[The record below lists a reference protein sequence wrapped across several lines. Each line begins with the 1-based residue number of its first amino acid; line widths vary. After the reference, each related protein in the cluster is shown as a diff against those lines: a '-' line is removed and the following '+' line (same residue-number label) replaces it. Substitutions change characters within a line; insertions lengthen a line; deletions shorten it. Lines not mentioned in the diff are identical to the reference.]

1 MTTPL
6 QKLDAIGPVEEN
18 GDAQPSKSQ
27 SQLDYEEGRG
37 YVERG
42 EAALAAVSLHNAMR
56 GFEEENNREG
66 IANAANQLG
75 HACLMRKEY
84 DKAILHYKKA
94 WQICEELGDY
104 LSLPSVAKQLA
115 EAHKG
120 LGEYRQALDLCL
132 ELLDTYQRNNDPQN
146 SVDVLERMEEIYIG
160 SGDKLRAADAYKTAA
175 SIQANF
181 NHNSIAESFREKA
194 AKLVEESE
202 D

>member
-18 GDAQPSKSQ
+18 GDVQPSKSQ
-27 SQLDYEEGRG
+27 AQLDYEEGRG

-146 SVDVLERMEEIYIG
+146 SVDVLERMAEIYID

-175 SIQANF
+175 SIHANF